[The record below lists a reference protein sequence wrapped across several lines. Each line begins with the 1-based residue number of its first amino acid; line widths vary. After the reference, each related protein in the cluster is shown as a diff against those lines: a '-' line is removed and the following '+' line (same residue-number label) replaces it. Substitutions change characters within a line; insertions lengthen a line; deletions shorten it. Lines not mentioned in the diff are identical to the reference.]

1 MSAGA
6 WGYVFGSGLMMFL
19 FFLIFLGLLALI
31 PSLRR
36 RLILRNVLAWLISS
50 LLIGYLSVSGGGPF
64 ALLLIASFFSVIL
77 AGLRFR
83 LHYWCLTRKRNPEP
97 PSADGQP

>member
-31 PSLRR
+31 PPLRQ
-36 RLILRNVLAWLISS
+36 RLVLRNMLAWLISS
-50 LLIGYLSVSGGGPF
+50 LLIWYLSGSVSGPF
-64 ALLLIASFFSVIL
+64 ALLVIASFFSAIL
-77 AGLRFR
+77 AGLRLR
-83 LHYWCLTRKRNPEP
+83 LRYWYLTRKQNREP
-97 PSADGQP
+97 PSAGGQP